1 MNVTSSQQDS
11 VHFVVVFLLSIFLMV
26 LDYHGQYMG
35 TVRNLLMTTLEPL
48 ERLAGLPSHLH
59 QRLLANTVDLASLE
73 SENSKL
79 RTENMMLKAQL
90 QRLSSLEMET
100 QRLQRLL
107 GTTGRM
113 DIPSLKV
120 ANVVHFSNHP
130 LSQFLTVNKGQIDQI
145 HEGQPVIDANGVLGQ
160 IINTALTSSRVLLI
174 TDPDHQ
180 IPVRIQRTGQRGI
193 LSGAGNNMTQL
204 EFIPLSSSVEVGD
217 ILLSSGLGG
226 TFPPGYPVAEITD
239 ISETPGLPYLT
250 ISAKPIA
257 DLNSSYEVLI
267 LSAQPE
273 LAP

>member
-1 MNVTSSQQDS
+1 LNVTSSQQDS

>member
-1 MNVTSSQQDS
+1 
-11 VHFVVVFLLSIFLMV
+11 MV